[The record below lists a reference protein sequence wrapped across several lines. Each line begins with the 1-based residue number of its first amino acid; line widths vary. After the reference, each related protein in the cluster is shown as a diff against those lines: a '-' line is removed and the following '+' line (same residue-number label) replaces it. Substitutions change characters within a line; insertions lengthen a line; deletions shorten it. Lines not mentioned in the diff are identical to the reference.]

1 MVATDEID
9 PIVGKKI
16 GLLGAVALVV
26 GNAISVT
33 MFLLPAHLMADGVGP
48 SIVPA
53 VVFAALPMVF
63 GVIVMIQLGA
73 ALPVAGGGY
82 VYPSRLIGPFWGF
95 SVPWVVVP
103 TIWFGLVYTAHGFA
117 EYARFFVDVPL
128 ELLIVAVLLAFVLL
142 NLRGIS
148 IVTTVQFALVS
159 IIVGGMLLFI
169 VPGAFHVDFAN
180 YTPVFPEGYGPFVVA
195 TISLFIG
202 MYGFNLAIDI
212 GEELEDP
219 ERNVPRV
226 LVYSMVVG
234 MSLMIGI
241 VVIAVGVM
249 HWTEL
254 AGLEAGI
261 AMVAL
266 EFLPWWASG
275 FVALAAVVG
284 GLTTVNTLIVTYSRE
299 IMRAARDDVFPAA
312 LAKLH
317 PEHQSPNRAVL
328 LLGVP
333 PLVIVPF
340 TPSPSLLAPG
350 LGLVLLY
357 AFFLLSVAAWRL
369 PAMFPDRYRNAH
381 VKLPRTALMLV
392 AIGGG
397 VSTVVFW
404 LLLSSQLPW
413 MGLLILGWIAL
424 GYPVF
429 RYRLTQFERRGID
442 LRERLRTLDDH
453 EQITHSPDPG
463 EQPDA
468 VTSGE

>member
-1 MVATDEID
+1 MGNENTTHQLI
-9 PIVGKKI
+9 GKEI

-53 VVFAALPMVF
+53 VVLAALPMVF

-82 VYPSRLIGPFWGF
+82 LYPSRLIGPFWGF
-95 SVPWVVVP
+95 TIPWLVVP

-117 EYARFFVDVPL
+117 EYVRFFVDIPL
-128 ELLIVAVLLAFVLL
+128 SVLIAAVLIAFVLV
-142 NLRGIS
+142 NLRGIKL
-148 IVTTVQFALVS
+148 VTTVQFALVAT
-159 IIVGGMLLFI
+159 IVGGMLVFI
-169 VPGAFHVDFAN
+169 VPGAFYIDTAN
-180 YTPVFPEGYGPFVVA
+180 YTPMFPEGYGPFIVA

-226 LVYSMVVG
+226 LIYSMLIG
-234 MSLMIGI
+234 MSLMIG
-241 VVIAVGVM
+241 VVVVTIGVM

-275 FVALAAVVG
+275 FVALAAVIG
-284 GLTTVNTLIVTYSRE
+284 GITTVNTLIVTYSRE
-299 IMRAARDDVFPAA
+299 IMRAARDDVFPSS
-312 LAKLH
+312 LANLH
-317 PEHQSPNRAVL
+317 PKYESPNRAVL

-333 PLVIVPF
+333 ALFIVPF
-340 TPSPSLLAPG
+340 TPSPTLLAPG
-350 LGLVLLY
+350 LGMVLLY

-369 PAMFPDRYRNAH
+369 PSRFPERYANAPIQ
-381 VKLPRTALMLV
+381 LPKGALMAA

-397 VSTVVFW
+397 LSTALFW
-404 LLLSSQLPW
+404 ALLSSQMPW
-413 MGLLILGWIAL
+413 MGLLILGWVGL
-424 GYPVF
+424 GYVVF
-429 RYRLTQFERRGID
+429 RYRVAQFDRQGID
-442 LRERLRTLDDH
+442 LRERLHTLDEH
-453 EQITHSPDPG
+453 ERNPQQSSD
-463 EQPDA
+463 D
-468 VTSGE
+468 

>member
-1 MVATDEID
+1 MASIHMSGDDESV
-9 PIVGKKI
+9 PIIGTQI
-16 GLLGAVALVV
+16 GLWGAVALVV

-53 VVFAALPMVF
+53 VVLAALPMVF
-63 GVIVMIQLGA
+63 GVIVMLQLGA
-73 ALPVAGGGY
+73 AIPVAGGGY
-82 VYPSRLIGPFWGF
+82 LYPSRLIGPFWGF
-95 SVPWVVVP
+95 SIPWLVVP

-117 EYARFFVDVPL
+117 EYVRFFVDLPMW
-128 ELLIVAVLLAFVLL
+128 LLIGGVLLAFVLL
-142 NLRGIS
+142 NLRGIKL
-148 IVTTVQFALVS
+148 ITTVQFALVA

-169 VPGAFHVDFAN
+169 VPGAFHVDAGN
-180 YTPVFPEGYGPFVVA
+180 YTPMFPEGYGPFIVA

-212 GEELEDP
+212 GEELEHP

-226 LVYSMVVG
+226 LIYSAVIG
-234 MSLMIGI
+234 MTLMIG
-241 VVIAVGVM
+241 VVAVAVGVM

-254 AGLEAGI
+254 AGVEAGI
-261 AMVAL
+261 AVVAL
-266 EFLPWWASG
+266 EFLPGWASG

-284 GLTTVNTLIVTYSRE
+284 GITTVNTLIVTYSRE
-299 IMRAARDDVFPAA
+299 IMRAARDDVFPSS
-312 LAKLH
+312 LATLH
-317 PEHQSPNRAVL
+317 PVHESPTRAVL

-333 PLVIVPF
+333 ALFIVPF
-340 TPSPSLLAPG
+340 MPSPALLAPG

-369 PAMFPDRYRNAH
+369 PSLYPERYQNASI
-381 VKLPRTALMLV
+381 KLPRVALMLA

-397 VSTVVFW
+397 VSTLVFW
-404 LLLSSQLPW
+404 LLLSSQLPA

-429 RYRLTQFERRGID
+429 RYRVATFERNGID
-442 LRERLRTLDDH
+442 LRDRLGTLDDH
-453 EQITHSPDPG
+453 ERADVGSP
-463 EQPDA
+463 ETLA
-468 VTSGE
+468 RK

>member
-1 MVATDEID
+1 MTGEESVAIID
-9 PIVGKKI
+9 KQI

-53 VVFAALPMVF
+53 VVVAALPMVF

-73 ALPVAGGGY
+73 AIPVAGGGY
-82 VYPSRLIGPFWGF
+82 LYPSRLIGPFWGF
-95 SVPWVVVP
+95 SIPWLVVP

-117 EYARFFVDVPL
+117 EYVRFFVDIPL
-128 ELLIVAVLLAFVLL
+128 ELLIAGVLIAFVLL
-142 NLRGIS
+142 NLRGIEL
-148 IVTTVQFALVS
+148 VTTVQFALVA

-169 VPGAFHVDFAN
+169 VPGAFYVDPAN
-180 YTPVFPEGYGPFVVA
+180 YTPMFPEGYGPFVVA
-195 TISLFIG
+195 MISLFIG

-212 GEELEDP
+212 GEEIDDP

-226 LVYSMVVG
+226 LVYSAIVG

-241 VVIAVGVM
+241 VVVAIGVM

-275 FVALAAVVG
+275 FVALAAVIG
-284 GLTTVNTLIVTYSRE
+284 GITTVNTLIVTYSRE
-299 IMRAARDDVFPAA
+299 IMRAARDDVFPSS
-312 LAKLH
+312 LSVLH
-317 PEHQSPNRAVL
+317 PRHQSPNRAVL

-333 PLVIVPF
+333 PLLIVPF
-340 TPSPSLLAPG
+340 TPSPTLLAPG
-350 LGLVLLY
+350 LGMVLLY
-357 AFFLLSVAAWRL
+357 AFFLLAIAAWRL
-369 PAMFPDRYRNAH
+369 PAEYPSRYRNAYVRLPTH
-381 VKLPRTALMLV
+381 WLKLA

-397 VSTVVFW
+397 VSTALFW
-404 LLLSSQLPW
+404 MLLSSQMPW
-413 MGLLILGWIAL
+413 MGLLILGWIAI

-429 RYRLTQFERRGID
+429 RYRVAAFEKEGID
-442 LRERLRTLDDH
+442 LRTRLSTLDDH
-453 EQITHSPDPG
+453 ERPG
-463 EQPDA
+463 R
-468 VTSGE
+468 